1 MTATLS
7 APIPSDYEA
16 LVAWVPTAD
25 ACARWAGPQ
34 LRYPFTA
41 TELPELLEVP
51 GKSFSLVEGVNR
63 PLAFGQYR
71 TASPDT
77 VHLCRIIVSPDW
89 RGHGYGKQ
97 LCEQLI
103 RQAVADTGAS
113 MVTLRVYR
121 DNAVAQSLYHK
132 LGFKPVELR
141 SDVDVIG
148 MRLILAERAG

>member
-7 APIPSDYEA
+7 TPTPGDYEA

-34 LRYPFTA
+34 LPYPFTA
-41 TELPELLEVP
+41 SELPALLEVP
-51 GKSFSLVEGVNR
+51 GKSFSLVEGSRR

-71 TASPDT
+71 TVSPDT
-77 VHLCRIIVSPDW
+77 VHLCRLIVSPDW
-89 RGHGYGKQ
+89 RGHGYGRA

-103 RQAVADTGAS
+103 EQAVADTGAS

-141 SDVDVIG
+141 SDVNVIG
-148 MRLILAERAG
+148 MRLILAERTG